1 MCVCQIANINNCLS
15 FGEYM
20 RMLRRRYLK
29 KDEYEEEGGEEE
41 TEIIRKDRFQQLT
54 EQFDSIAY
62 SWCAFFLFLVFLVK
76 RDHHGCVHV

>member
-1 MCVCQIANINNCLS
+1 
-15 FGEYM
+15 
-20 RMLRRRYLK
+20 MLRRRYLK

-62 SWCAFFLFLVFLVK
+62 SWCAFFLFLGFLVK

>member
-1 MCVCQIANINNCLS
+1 
-15 FGEYM
+15 M

-29 KDEYEEEGGEEE
+29 NDEYEEEGGEEE

-62 SWCAFFLFLVFLVK
+62 SWYGFCQYLLFTSI
-76 RDHHGCVHV
+76 